1 MLKIAV
7 LVSGG
12 GTNLQAIIDYF
23 EGHKIT
29 DKRIE
34 LVISNRKNAY
44 ALERANAHG
53 IKTACIRPRDYASQ
67 EVFGAHMIETLESH
81 EIDLVVLA
89 GYLVILPENLV
100 HHYKNRMINIHPS
113 LIPAFSGEG
122 YYGLNVHEAA
132 LERGVKVTGATVH
145 LVDEWADH
153 GKILYQKAVEVQEG
167 DTPEILQR
175 RVMEEAEWQLLPQ
188 AICAYEEWSMNLDD
202 DDKRSLG

>member
-1 MLKIAV
+1 MLRIAV

-12 GTNLQAIIDYF
+12 GTNLQAIIDYLKI
-23 EGHKIT
+23 HHIT
-29 DKRIE
+29 DRTVDI
-34 LVISNRKNAY
+34 VISNRKSAY
-44 ALERANAHG
+44 ALERAKNHN
-53 IKTACIRPRDYASQ
+53 IKTACIRPRDYGSQ
-67 EVFGAHMIETLESH
+67 EAFGRKMIETLEAH
-81 EIDLVVLA
+81 DIDLVVLA

-153 GKILYQKAVEVQEG
+153 GKILYQKAVSVYKE
-167 DTPEILQR
+167 DTPESLQR

-188 AICAYEEWSMNLDD
+188 AICDYEEWSKDLED
-202 DDKRSLG
+202 